1 MQTLKKLNH
10 HAFQQ
15 LNSSRSSRRRSTQLA
30 SHLKLNPAL
39 FAGEDDPRRIGSLPE
54 ITVQDPA

>member
-15 LNSSRSSRRRSTQLA
+15 LNSSQPCRRRPPQLV
-30 SHLKLNPAL
+30 SYLKLNPAL